1 MSSDLRQP
9 GYYFA
14 YGSNMN
20 SERVIARKMQFVNT
34 RAGQL
39 VDYELVFNKRS
50 VKYLGAGAANIEPK
64 SGVITEG
71 VLYELSVADEIL
83 KMDPFEGYPLRYRR
97 EIHVL
102 KTVSGPVRAWVYI
115 ANSQFLGDNL
125 KPARWYLNHLL
136 AGQEMLSETYFSRLS
151 RVQCLADSEIE
162 I

>member
-1 MSSDLRQP
+1 
-9 GYYFA
+9 
-14 YGSNMN
+14 MN

-39 VDYELVFNKRS
+39 VDYGLIFNKRS
-50 VKYLGAGAANIEPK
+50 VKYPGAGAANIEPI
-64 SGVITEG
+64 SGAITEG

-97 EIHVL
+97 EIHAL
-102 KTVSGPVRAWVYI
+102 KTSSGPVSAWVYI
-115 ANSQFLGDNL
+115 ANRQFLGDNL

-136 AGQEMLSETYFSRLS
+136 AGQGMLSEDYFLGLC